1 MWIVPSGSW
10 MNVIW
15 GMNSP
20 AMPSFHFS
28 RIIRRVAFLRRE
40 EKMGRGMTMDN
51 RAYLFFACLFRSH
64 RGECERKNLHTSLP
78 GRSYIF
84 ALPPP
89 FANTHSSTRKWSLG
103 STFGRRGLTSMSE
116 RSVKGSQRSF
126 ILVVKSPLPTFL
138 YHRLR
143 SHNEQLICKQQLLD
157 SKLGG
162 CF

>member
-1 MWIVPSGSW
+1 MLYEVWILL
-10 MNVIW
+10 
-15 GMNSP
+15 
-20 AMPSFHFS
+20 PSFHFS

-51 RAYLFFACLFRSH
+51 RAYHFFACLFRSH
-64 RGECERKNLHTSLP
+64 RGERDRKNLHTSLP
-78 GRSYIF
+78 GCSYTPP
-84 ALPPP
+84 PPP

-126 ILVVKSPLPTFL
+126 ILVVKSPLLAFL

-143 SHNEQLICKQQLLD
+143 SHNEQLICKQRLLD

>member
-1 MWIVPSGSW
+1 MLYEVWILL
-10 MNVIW
+10 
-15 GMNSP
+15 
-20 AMPSFHFS
+20 PSFHFS

-40 EKMGRGMTMDN
+40 KKMGRGMTMDN
-51 RAYLFFACLFRSH
+51 RAYHFFACLFRSH
-64 RGECERKNLHTSLP
+64 RGERERKNLHTSLP
-78 GRSYIF
+78 GRSYTPP
-84 ALPPP
+84 LPPPP

-126 ILVVKSPLPTFL
+126 ILVVKSPLLAFL

-143 SHNEQLICKQQLLD
+143 SHNEQLICKQRLLD

>member
-1 MWIVPSGSW
+1 MLYEVWILL
-10 MNVIW
+10 
-15 GMNSP
+15 
-20 AMPSFHFS
+20 PSFHFS

-51 RAYLFFACLFRSH
+51 RAYHFFACLFRSH
-64 RGECERKNLHTSLP
+64 RGERERKNLHTSLP
-78 GRSYIF
+78 GRSYTPPSPLLHSLTLTR
-84 ALPPP
+84 LPE
-89 FANTHSSTRKWSLG
+89 SDRLG

-126 ILVVKSPLPTFL
+126 ILVVKSPLLAFL

-143 SHNEQLICKQQLLD
+143 SHNEQLICKQRLLD